1 MKDSFTITEHRSET
15 ISSLLRWFF
24 LIFCVPVFYYQPIS
38 SVLKYETD
46 TFPILFIIGILYMTS
61 TQIVL
66 HQLPET
72 SLYYRVFTRGGIVFD
87 CIAYAWLMQ
96 LTGGAD
102 SPFVSVGYLIVIHAA
117 LYWRL
122 RGALIVGT
130 ASFVILSYFFIR
142 DIGYMNTL
150 SSFEFLMK
158 SIFLWLIAFYGGVI
172 ASKERQH
179 YLEKNMYQLQSE
191 QDYLTGLLNHRKFQ
205 EDVLE
210 STKQNK
216 PFTLV
221 LCDIDRFK
229 RFNDQH
235 GHLIGDEVLKL
246 VGSTFKR
253 FISVKE
259 GEAYR
264 YGGEEFAWI
273 LHTTCR
279 TEVEN
284 TIETINKHLET
295 FPYMSDDRALPVTLS
310 YGIASYVEGEK
321 PSQIIQRADVLL
333 YEAKAAGGN
342 TFKLDTV
349 RVKGNQLTM

>member
-1 MKDSFTITEHRSET
+1 
-15 ISSLLRWFF
+15 
-24 LIFCVPVFYYQPIS
+24 
-38 SVLKYETD
+38 
-46 TFPILFIIGILYMTS
+46 MTS

-66 HQLPET
+66 HLLPET

-96 LTGGAD
+96 LSGGAD

-130 ASFVILSYFFIR
+130 ASFVILFYFFIK
-142 DIGYMNTL
+142 DSGYMNTL

-216 PFTLV
+216 AFTLV

-229 RFNDQH
+229 WFNDQH

-253 FISVKE
+253 FISLKE

-273 LHTTCR
+273 LHTASR
-279 TEVEN
+279 TEVKS
-284 TIETINKHLET
+284 TIEAINKHLET
-295 FPYMSDDRALPVTLS
+295 FPYMSDDGALPVTLS

-333 YEAKAAGGN
+333 YEAKAAGRN
-342 TFKLDTV
+342 TCKLDTG

>member
-1 MKDSFTITEHRSET
+1 MKDSFAITEYRSET

-24 LIFCVPVFYYQPIS
+24 LILCVPVFYYQPIS

-61 TQIVL
+61 TQFVL

-142 DIGYMNTL
+142 DSGYMNTI
-150 SSFEFLMK
+150 SSFEFFMK

-210 STKQNK
+210 STKQKK

-229 RFNDQH
+229 WFNDQH

-253 FISVKE
+253 FISLKE

-273 LHTTCR
+273 LHTTSR
-279 TEVEN
+279 TEVKN
-284 TIETINKHLET
+284 MIATINKHLET
-295 FPYMSDDRALPVTLS
+295 FPYMSGDGALPVTLS

-321 PSQIIQRADVLL
+321 PSQIIHRADVLL
-333 YEAKAAGGN
+333 YEAKAAGRN
-342 TFKLDTV
+342 TCKLDTV